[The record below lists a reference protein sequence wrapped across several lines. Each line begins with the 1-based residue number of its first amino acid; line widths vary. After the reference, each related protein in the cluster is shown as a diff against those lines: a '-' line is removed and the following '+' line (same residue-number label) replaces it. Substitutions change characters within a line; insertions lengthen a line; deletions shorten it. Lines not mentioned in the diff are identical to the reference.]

1 MTVRVAL
8 HVPINS
14 AHGLPLMHEAPLR
27 RIQLRLPEDNG
38 SSQAF
43 PFSIPTLEGLEVL
56 DLEGPVCCFVGENG
70 SGKSTLLEALDIAT
84 ELPTVGTVSAA
95 RDRSLVAQKRL
106 ARRLRLVWNRRS
118 HRGFFL
124 RSEDFFGFARRL
136 VEMRAEL
143 EEELVEIDGTYAD
156 RSDYARMLAKG
167 PANRSLHEMD
177 ARYGENLDANSHGE
191 GFLKLFRSRL
201 VPQGLYL
208 LDEPEAALSPQSQL
222 ALLAMIK
229 EGVDAGSQFL
239 IATHSPILMAIP
251 NAIIYCFD
259 HRPACR
265 VAFEELEH
273 VRLMRDFL
281 FQPERFL
288 RHLWTDG
295 G

>member
-1 MTVRVAL
+1 
-8 HVPINS
+8 
-14 AHGLPLMHEAPLR
+14 MHDAPLR
-27 RIQLRLPEDNG
+27 RIQLRPPEDNG
-38 SSQAF
+38 SSRAF
-43 PFSIPTLEGLEVL
+43 PFSIPTLEGLEAL

-70 SGKSTLLEALDIAT
+70 SGKSTLLEALAIAT
-84 ELPTVGTVSAA
+84 ELPTVGSVSAA
-95 RDRSLVAQKRL
+95 RDQSLVAQKRL

-136 VEMRAEL
+136 VEMRTEF

-156 RSDYARMLAKG
+156 RSDYARTLAKG
-167 PANRSLHEMD
+167 PASRSLTEMD
-177 ARYGENLDANSHGE
+177 ARYGKNLDANSHGE
-191 GFLKLFRSRL
+191 GFLMLFRSRL

-229 EGVDAGSQFL
+229 EGVDSGSQFL

-251 NAIIYCFD
+251 NATIYCFD

-281 FQPERFL
+281 SRPERFL
-288 RHLWTDG
+288 RHLWTDDG
-295 G
+295 